1 MSNITYAPFPI
12 PVVTPKG
19 SGYIVYV
26 KCNAMWENDE
36 VCVAMDDGGQWLH
49 FNTGQIK
56 SWKNATYG
64 INAGPSKEDLIEEF
78 LSNRHPAWREALKPE
93 REPFTNTLVDL
104 GVKKVVGDKKEWT
117 DELVV
122 QYIGF
127 YDSRKRA
134 VRSWEN
140 IPLDFEQK
148 TINEFKEKHNIK

>member
-12 PVVTPKG
+12 PVITPKG
-19 SGYIVYV
+19 SGYVVYT
-26 KCNAMWENDE
+26 KSNQMWENDE

-64 INAGPSKEDLIEEF
+64 INSGPSKEEIREAF
-78 LSNRHPAWREALKPE
+78 LSDRHPAWRKAVTGHQP
-93 REPFTNTLVDL
+93 TS
-104 GVKKVVGDKKEWT
+104 GIWT

-127 YDSRKRA
+127 YDSRKWA
-134 VRSWEN
+134 VRSWGN